1 MWVALCHPFFSRHT
15 FLGIWAKIYTPM
27 PLRLV
32 FTYLLL
38 LSCASLSAQSN
49 YWTQQ
54 YGARA
59 TLTGGV
65 CMSCRNDN
73 SVFYYNPGA
82 IGFIDSANINIASQI
97 YGLDF
102 INLKNAAGSGI
113 DMTNNRLSINAQ
125 VMVGNLSF
133 KKIPRLKLVYGYIM
147 RNFQKFEFD
156 VEHNMFYDVIP
167 QAAGLEYYR
176 AKYDYEYNFFEFWG
190 GIAAGYRIND
200 HISIGLGHYGGYVG
214 IRKEIFS
221 SVTVDAVDTTDA
233 AYVASVTT
241 RDEYKVDHMYVLFK
255 PGIDIRFGKYKIAIT
270 AMLPSAKL
278 WGQGSIEKS
287 IDANGLDKYYDNPSG
302 VYGLFPSFALA
313 INQRQIK
320 AKYKIA
326 PSIAFGLEYENKRCR
341 LAMALEYYFP
351 IKEYEIMHADNAYIR
366 PTTAGSMINLEDFA
380 SVKAGAY
387 SVLNVG
393 FGAEI
398 KVARRWTV
406 LTGAHTDF
414 NNKVPLFKRE
424 AKNYVTETTPGS
436 WHYMNFALGFSY
448 RKANGLTFFGGTY
461 NYGFSGNNNSFINFS
476 EPTLGNNLTGVDRKD
491 MRVNIHQFALVLG
504 HTHFING
511 LALDKLGKKKR
522 GTKSK
527 KEKD

>member
-1 MWVALCHPFFSRHT
+1 
-15 FLGIWAKIYTPM
+15 
-27 PLRLV
+27 
-32 FTYLLL
+32 
-38 LSCASLSAQSN
+38 
-49 YWTQQ
+49 
-54 YGARA
+54 
-59 TLTGGV
+59 
-65 CMSCRNDN
+65 MSCRNDN

-102 INLKNAAGSGI
+102 INLKNAAGNGI
-113 DMTNNRLSINAQ
+113 DLNNNRLSINAQ

-156 VEHNMFYDVIP
+156 VEHDMYYDVIP
-167 QAAGLEYYR
+167 EAPGLEHYR
-176 AKYDYEYNFFEFWG
+176 GKYDYEYNFFEFWG
-190 GIAAGYRIND
+190 GIAAGYKLND
-200 HISIGLGHYGGYVG
+200 HISIGLGHYGSYVG
-214 IRKEIFS
+214 IRKEVFS
-221 SVTVDAVDTTDA
+221 AVTVDAIDTASA
-233 AYVASVTT
+233 AYTATVTN
-241 RDEYKVDHMYVLFK
+241 RDEYKVDHMYILFK

-270 AMLPSAKL
+270 AMLPSVRL
-278 WGQGSIEKS
+278 WGKGSIEKS
-287 IDANGLDKYYDNPSG
+287 IDANGLDNYYSSPSS
-302 VYGLFPSFALA
+302 VYGMSPSFTFA
-313 INQRQIK
+313 INQRQLK

-326 PSIAFGLEYENKRCR
+326 PSIAVGFEYENQRCR

-351 IKEYEIMHADNAYIR
+351 LKEYVIMRATEGAYIR
-366 PTTAGSMINLEDFA
+366 PTTAADMINVEDYT
-380 SVKAGAY
+380 SVKTGAY
-387 SVLNVG
+387 SVINVG

-476 EPTLGNNLTGVDRKD
+476 EPTLQNNLTGVDRKD

-511 LALDKLGKKKR
+511 LALDKVSKKR
-522 GTKSK
+522 RVKEK
-527 KEKD
+527 KEKN